1 MEEMNVTL
9 RQQELSPAG
18 LASVARA
25 VAASPARW
33 RPLVQFR
40 AGRRWYLRVA
50 DARYEMTASGLVPA
64 GTEAAGDAW

>member
-1 MEEMNVTL
+1 
-9 RQQELSPAG
+9 
-18 LASVARA
+18 
-25 VAASPARW
+25 
-33 RPLVQFR
+33 VQFR